1 MESVIHTVLTGRLAP
16 LGKHAVPSGI
26 YKTALTGPIHVA
38 RFGLSGDEQG
48 DKKHH
53 AVRKKPF
60 ITMHSIIMHNG
71 KANIRSLA
79 RP

>member
-53 AVRKKPF
+53 GGPE
-60 ITMHSIIMHNG
+60 
-71 KANIRSLA
+71 KAIHHYA
-79 RP
+79 FDHYAQW